1 MMKSR
6 DGLIG
11 YQLLIGRIKNNFGG
25 KLKMTTAAFVRPRI
39 DRSAIALTG
48 ILPEG
53 SQLIV
58 DTMPL
63 KIVDFK
69 KAITEGKD
77 GKSDHQR

>member
-1 MMKSR
+1 
-6 DGLIG
+6 
-11 YQLLIGRIKNNFGG
+11 
-25 KLKMTTAAFVRPRI
+25 MTTAAFVRPRI